1 MPGGNGVE
9 RAAIN
14 LVVFG
19 NCYCMGSANPH
30 DAAKLNVASSL
41 CELLEAKFAQDLQD
55 FSSREDSQL

>member
-1 MPGGNGVE
+1 MAWSVPRSSRCGWELLLSGIG
-9 RAAIN
+9 
-14 LVVFG
+14 
-19 NCYCMGSANPH
+19 NPH